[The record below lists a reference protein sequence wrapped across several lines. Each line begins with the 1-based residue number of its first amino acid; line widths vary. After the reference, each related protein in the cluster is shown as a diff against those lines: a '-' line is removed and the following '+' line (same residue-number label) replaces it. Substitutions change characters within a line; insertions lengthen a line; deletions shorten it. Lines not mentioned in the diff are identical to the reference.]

1 MGVGLRSARSFVRRD
16 IDGAVVTGVIAVVEK
31 CADVVPAGTGG
42 GAKFVFG
49 DHLIGLTKDEGRDRQ
64 AWWPLATDATGS
76 DFVRETGER
85 VLQIDLRNT
94 FAPEGLEKAEKIF
107 FAGSRRANSAVVEA
121 EAIVGGMSGLRAA
134 ASVGEGEAAE
144 WSVGGSMRLLDTKE
158 V

>member
-1 MGVGLRSARSFVRRD
+1 MGLRSARSFVRRD

-49 DHLIGLTKDEGRDRQ
+49 DHLIGLTKDEAEIGKRGGR
-64 AWWPLATDATGS
+64 LATDATGS

-94 FAPEGLEKAEKIF
+94 FAHEGLE
-107 FAGSRRANSAVVEA
+107 
-121 EAIVGGMSGLRAA
+121 
-134 ASVGEGEAAE
+134 
-144 WSVGGSMRLLDTKE
+144 
-158 V
+158 